1 VKTVARTL
9 ETLAPGKA
17 RLAYDYLNE
26 RISDGTF
33 PPGYRLVL
41 GSIANQ
47 IGVSTVP
54 VREAIRMLEA
64 EGAVTFE
71 RNVGAQVSGLNP
83 ELFSQTLESL
93 AVLGGYAT
101 ASAAPHMTPAD
112 LAEARQITESMRQAI
127 DALDAVAFMDLNA
140 RFHRVL
146 YRRCPN
152 AHLLELV
159 ERTRLRLTQVRHST
173 LGFVPEHARA
183 SLAEHEQQIDLVE
196 SGAPGAEIEASIREH
211 HLATLR
217 AARPR

>member
-1 VKTVARTL
+1 METVARTL

-93 AVLGGYAT
+93 AVLGGY